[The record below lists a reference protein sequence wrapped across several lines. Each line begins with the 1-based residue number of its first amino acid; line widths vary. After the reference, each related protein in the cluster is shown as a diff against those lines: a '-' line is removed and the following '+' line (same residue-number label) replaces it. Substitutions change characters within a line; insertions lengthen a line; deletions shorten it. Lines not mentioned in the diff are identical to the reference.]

1 MSFKEFIETNKID
14 EATTYY
20 AEELN
25 RLLPADEYGISFQ
38 FSSNKGKTKWITLND
53 ESRLA
58 LIDFL
63 QKSKE
68 IVKEAEEKSLD
79 GKNGYIAFYKGK
91 QIEVYAN
98 SSYEA
103 QKKAAE
109 QFKAKKAW
117 EVTVKLAEKDGEQVT
132 HKPVD

>member
-1 MSFKEFIETNKID
+1 MSFKKFIETNKID

-20 AEELN
+20 ADELN

-68 IVKEAEEKSLD
+68 IVKETEEKSSE

-109 QFKAKKAW
+109 
-117 EVTVKLAEKDGEQVT
+117 
-132 HKPVD
+132 